1 MHYSR
6 VMPVSSSSRYFASTA
21 VLLNEVLKL
30 LLCLVVAYRDKRKTD
45 GSMSPLSTTF
55 EGLYKDIFRSDNWKL
70 AIPACLYTLQNR
82 LQYVAVSNLDA
93 ASFQVTYQLKI
104 LTTALFSVI
113 LLHRRLSFIKW
124 ISLVTLTAG
133 VAIVQLP
140 ATSSTP
146 AHQRRSA
153 TYEGID
159 TEHSGES
166 TMDRDKGLFAV
177 VVACMIS
184 GLAGVYFEK
193 VLKGSNTSLWIR
205 NIQLSVWSLIPA
217 LFIGVIWMDGQEIME
232 KGFFV
237 GYNAVVWTAIVFQA
251 FGGLVV
257 ALCVNYADNIAK
269 NFATSISIIA
279 SCIAS
284 VYFFDFVVTINVG
297 SSLLCSPAIL
307 ILTHACSSL
316 SVLLLYSLQ
325 HGCTQNRIHQTHRSL
340 NISL

>member
-1 MHYSR
+1 
-6 VMPVSSSSRYFASTA
+6 
-21 VLLNEVLKL
+21 
-30 LLCLVVAYRDKRKTD
+30 
-45 GSMSPLSTTF
+45 
-55 EGLYKDIFRSDNWKL
+55 
-70 AIPACLYTLQNR
+70 
-82 LQYVAVSNLDA
+82 
-93 ASFQVTYQLKI
+93 
-104 LTTALFSVI
+104 
-113 LLHRRLSFIKW
+113 
-124 ISLVTLTAG
+124 
-133 VAIVQLP
+133 
-140 ATSSTP
+140 
-146 AHQRRSA
+146 
-153 TYEGID
+153 
-159 TEHSGES
+159 
-166 TMDRDKGLFAV
+166 
-177 VVACMIS
+177 
-184 GLAGVYFEK
+184 
-193 VLKGSNTSLWIR
+193 
-205 NIQLSVWSLIPA
+205 
-217 LFIGVIWMDGQEIME
+217 MDGQEIME